1 MFKKQNTFYLIKIH
15 TNYLFFHSLL
25 MGQKIHPLGFRLG
38 VSQKHHSN
46 WFSPFNHYSELIQED
61 SNIRQCIQQYV
72 RKFVRSS
79 FNYGGIVRVDIQR
92 KTDLVQ
98 VEIHTAF
105 PALLIESRGQNRSS
119 NTNEKGLEILKQK
132 LENILTSEKRK
143 LRIILSEVKK
153 PYASAIVLAEYIAL
167 QLESRVA
174 FRKTM
179 KKAIELA
186 NKEYDEVKGIKVQK
200 VKGIKIQIA
209 GRLNGAEIARVEWA
223 REGRVPLHTLRAH
236 IDYCHYGAHT
246 IYGVL
251 GIKVWV
257 CLNQ

>member
-1 MFKKQNTFYLIKIH
+1 
-15 TNYLFFHSLL
+15 

-38 VSQKHHSN
+38 VTQKHYSN
-46 WFSPFNHYSELIQED
+46 WFSPFNHYSELLQED
-61 SNIRQCIQQYV
+61 HKIRKCIQQYV

-98 VEIHTAF
+98 VEIFTAF
-105 PALLIESRGQNRSS
+105 PALLVESRGQNRFS
-119 NTNEKGLEILKQK
+119 NTNEKGLELLKRN
-132 LENILTSEKRK
+132 LENTLSPGNRK
-143 LRIILSEVKK
+143 LKIIISEVKK
-153 PYASAIVLAEYIAL
+153 PYAEAIVLAEYIAL

-186 NKEYDEVKGIKVQK
+186 NKEYDDEKGVKNQI

-209 GRLNGAEIARVEWA
+209 GRLNGAEIARIEWA
-223 REGRVPLHTLRAH
+223 REGRVPLHTIRAH
-236 IDYCHYGAHT
+236 IDYCHYAAQT

-251 GIKVWV
+251 GIKIWV
-257 CLNQ
+257 CKNQE